1 MSLFVDIRLTEGLL
15 YRRSPTLMP
24 TMKLASTARLILSN
38 LGRHKRRSLF
48 ASLGIALGVAALIFL
63 VGLGQGVRREVID
76 GILARL
82 PLNELVVKPKQGII
96 REQLLL
102 DDEAVELFTEHA
114 GVEAAY
120 PAMIAAFPSS
130 LRGVS
135 VGWLSLPRFYTDM
148 GTHGWDSAMIELAAA
163 DYSQVE
169 LLPGEIPVILSP
181 VLLDFYNRAFAPA
194 NNLRGF
200 TEEQVIGASLGLIL
214 GRSSMQHNSFI
225 ERTGRVVGFSPK
237 AIEMGVTVPLDEV
250 RHAARISLGSEP
262 SGYDMLYVVCEDTP
276 SAAELGNYAVELGFT
291 TETSHEA
298 VNKASLTIDVVTF
311 VLSMVGVT
319 ILLIASFSIFNNFTL
334 IVAERR
340 TEIGLLRCLGCTRR
354 DIRSLII
361 GEAGVIGFV
370 NGIVGVLLGVGASLL
385 ANNLLGDV
393 LPDFSFKPEQFF
405 YLPWWLLGGG
415 VFLALGVAVLAAWLP
430 ANQAAKLPPAKALSA
445 R

>member
-1 MSLFVDIRLTEGLL
+1 
-15 YRRSPTLMP
+15 
-24 TMKLASTARLILSN
+24 MKLASTARLIRSN

-48 ASLGIALGVAALIFL
+48 ASLGIALGIAALIFL

-82 PLNELVVKPKQGII
+82 PLNELVVMPKQGLI
-96 REQLLL
+96 REERLL
-102 DDEAVELFTEHA
+102 DDSAVELLTEHD
-114 GVEAAY
+114 GVEEAY
-120 PAMIAAFPSS
+120 PAMIADFPSA

-135 VGWLSLPRFYTDM
+135 IGWLSLPRFYTDM
-148 GTHGWDSAMIELAAA
+148 GVHGWDEGLIEKVAAE
-163 DYSQVE
+163 YPPVE
-169 LLPGEIPVILSP
+169 LRPGEIPVILSP
-181 VLLDFYNRAFAPA
+181 VLLDFYNQAFAPA
-194 NNLRGF
+194 NDLREF
-200 TEEQVIGASLGLIL
+200 TREQVIGASLGLIL
-214 GRSSMQHNSFI
+214 GRSSMRQNSFI
-225 ERTGRVVGFSPK
+225 ERVGRVVGFSEK
-237 AIEMGVTVPLDEV
+237 AIEMGVTIPLSEF
-250 RHAARISLGSEP
+250 RHAARISLGTEP

-276 SAAELGNYAVELGFT
+276 TAATLERYATELGFA

-340 TEIGLLRCLGCTRR
+340 AEIGLLRCLGCTRR
-354 DIRSLII
+354 DVRSLII
-361 GEAGVIGFV
+361 GEAGVIGFI

-385 ANNLLGDV
+385 ANRLLGDV

-405 YLPWWLLGGG
+405 HLPGWLLGGG
-415 VFLALGVAVLAAWLP
+415 VLLALGVAVLAAWLP
-430 ANQAAKLPPAKALSA
+430 ASQAAKLPPAKALTG